1 MVLALARPARLRV
14 AIKRITD
21 AFTWGAIEED
31 DYRAQLADL
40 RAQLG
45 RVEQLPEERRILEAT
60 QMAAEFAST
69 WREASPEVQR
79 RITWTLCSRI
89 LIDGGTFTEV
99 DVRRE
104 VAPLF
109 AVAASSGSMPR
120 SRPDSNRRSRP

>member
-1 MVLALARPARLRV
+1 
-14 AIKRITD
+14 
-21 AFTWGAIEED
+21 
-31 DYRAQLADL
+31 
-40 RAQLG
+40 
-45 RVEQLPEERRILEAT
+45 
-60 QMAAEFAST
+60 MAAEFAST

-99 DVRRE
+99 DVRSE

-120 SRPDSNRRSRP
+120 SRPGSEPQYRTLAGIVIEGIEDLADIADSVA